1 MSRASLVEIARL
13 DGSGVTGGNVF
24 YPPSPLSSNSPF
36 PLLSLRAVPCRSLS
50 HGADP
55 LDVPAGLGLQVRTS
69 ALTYL
74 LVVVRKQMSD
84 INVLPR
90 YPSPAP
96 AVASVFHYGPQPLRQ
111 RDTGSPSSPPLRW
124 LLAALLD
131 VQKRTPSS
139 AASEPPRWAF
149 ECNPVCAGRKA
160 LVKCEC

>member
-1 MSRASLVEIARL
+1 MSLH
-13 DGSGVTGGNVF
+13 
-24 YPPSPLSSNSPF
+24 PF
-36 PLLSLRAVPCRSLS
+36 LQIFSLRAVPCRSLC

-55 LDVPAGLGLQVRTS
+55 LNVPAGLGLQVRTS

-139 AASEPPRWAF
+139 AAQSRLDGPSNATRYARQ
-149 ECNPVCAGRKA
+149 GRRSLNMGMNMARKG
-160 LVKCEC
+160 